1 MLKGDEAGTDYPTIQ
16 LSRVARHDNKR
27 EIRINWMVSVRQ

>member
-16 LSRVARHDNKR
+16 LNRVAGHDNKR
-27 EIRINWMVSVRQ
+27 EFRIN